1 MALSDA
7 QIAKLLDYLD
17 LLVGWNARIGLTAL
31 REPDEIL
38 RIHFV
43 DALCVLRASIPPGAT
58 LLDVGTGAGLPGIP
72 LQIARPDLVVTLVE
86 SNRRK
91 VAFLERVASE
101 LNLDLR
107 IELARAESAGQQR
120 GMREAFEIAT
130 TRAVAR
136 LAVACE
142 LTLPFVRVGGKGIFL
157 KGPRLTA
164 ELAAGS
170 RAATALGGGA
180 LQIVEAEVPDG
191 RRRLVVIVPK
201 NGPTPA
207 SFPRRPGIPRRSP
220 LG

>member
-1 MALSDA
+1 MTLSDA
-7 QIAKLLDYLD
+7 QIAKLLEYLD

-31 REPDEIL
+31 RQPDEIL
-38 RIHFV
+38 RVHFI
-43 DALCVLRASIPPGAT
+43 DALCVLRASIPSGAT

-72 LQIARPDLVVTLVE
+72 LRIARPDLAVTLVE

-91 VAFLERVASE
+91 VAFVERVASE

-120 GMREAFEIAT
+120 GLREAFDIAT

-180 LQIVEAEVPDG
+180 LQLVEAKVPDG
-191 RRRLVVIVPK
+191 RQRLLVIVPK
-201 NGPTPA
+201 NSPTSA
-207 SFPRRPGIPRRSP
+207 GFPRRPGIPRRNP